1 MKKSIILIAL
11 FAMIAAPVVAD
22 AGEWI
27 VRARVINVAPNESS
41 DPIYSFEG
49 EVAVDDATTLE
60 VDVTYMMSKHFGLE
74 LIAATT
80 KHDLS
85 AAGGALDTA
94 SLGSVKVLPPTLV
107 LQWHP
112 LPGGLFD
119 FYIGAGINYTLFY
132 SYDLSND
139 LAGLGVTDL
148 DFDNSFGL
156 AVDIGFNINLG
167 ENFLINADVKY
178 IQIATDVDLM
188 VGDAPIADYPIGV
201 DIDPWV
207 FGLGVGWR
215 F

>member
-11 FAMIAAPVVAD
+11 IAMIAAPVVAD
-22 AGEWI
+22 AGEW
-27 VRARVINVAPNESS
+27 VLRARVINVAPNESS
-41 DPIYSFEG
+41 DPILGFGG

-60 VDVTYMMSKHFGLE
+60 LDITYMFSSHFGFE

-85 AAGGALDTA
+85 AAGGDLAGA
-94 SLGSVKVLPPTLV
+94 SLGSVKALPPTLV

-132 SYDLSND
+132 SYDLSD
-139 LAGLGVTDL
+139 ALAGLGVTDL

-156 AVDIGFNINLG
+156 AGDIGLDINLG
-167 ENFLINADVKY
+167 ENFLINADIKY
-178 IQIATDVDLM
+178 IQITTDVDVNAGSDTL
-188 VGDAPIADYPIGV
+188 GTIGV

-207 FGLGVGWR
+207 FGVGVGWR

>member
-27 VRARVINVAPNESS
+27 LRARVINVAPNESS
-41 DPIYSFEG
+41 DEILNFGG

-60 VDVTYMMSKHFGLE
+60 VDITYMFSNHFGLE
-74 LIAATT
+74 VIAATT

-85 AAGGALDTA
+85 AAGGDLDGA
-94 SLGSVKVLPPTLV
+94 ALGSVKLLPPTAV

-112 LPGGLFD
+112 LPEGLFD
-119 FYIGAGINYTLFY
+119 FYIGVGINYTLFY
-132 SYDLSND
+132 SYSLSD
-139 LAGLGVTDL
+139 PLAGLGVTDL
-148 DFDNSFGL
+148 SFDNSFGF
-156 AVDIGFNINLG
+156 AGDIGLDINLG
-167 ENFLINADVKY
+167 DNFLINADVKY
-178 IQIATDVDLM
+178 IQISTDVD
-188 VGDAPIADYPIGV
+188 VNASGDTLGTIGV

-207 FGLGVGWR
+207 FGLGLGWR